1 MDNKNVNLTVVK
13 TNYDKDRKYATLYGH
28 AYHIKYKVDGME
40 ISRVSGGSTDLTQ
53 YNAIDKALKSVLY
66 NASTNYYTVDVTIN
80 GSTLPKSLQSFL
92 KDKYE
97 TETQINSVTFA

>member
-1 MDNKNVNLTVVK
+1 MTNKNVNLTVVK

-28 AYHIKYKVDGME
+28 AYHVKYEIDGKQ
-40 ISRVSGGSTDLTQ
+40 ISRVSGGLTDLTQ

-66 NASTNYYTVDVTIN
+66 KASTNYYTVDITIN
-80 GSTLPKSLQSFL
+80 DATLTDSLQAFL

-97 TETQINSVTFA
+97 AETQINSITFA

>member
-1 MDNKNVNLTVVK
+1 MSSRNVNLTVIK
-13 TNYDKDRKYATLYGH
+13 TAYDKNREHATVYGH
-28 AYHIKYKVDGME
+28 SYHVKLEIDGKQ
-40 ISRVSGGSTDLTQ
+40 ISRVSGGLTDLTQ

-66 NASTNYYTVDVTIN
+66 RASTNYYKVEVTIN
-80 GSTLPKSLQSFL
+80 NATLPKSLPSFL

>member
-1 MDNKNVNLTVVK
+1 MTNKNVNLTVVK

-28 AYHIKYKVDGME
+28 AYHIKYKVDGTE

-53 YNAIDKALKSVLY
+53 YNAINKALKSVLY
-66 NASTNYYTVDVTIN
+66 NASTGYYKVDVTIN
-80 GSTLPKSLQSFL
+80 DATLTDSLQAFL

-97 TETQINSVTFA
+97 VETQINSITFA